1 MPKKAKG
8 FLFEGKEFFKL
19 GKNKEAK
26 GPGQSRKTGKPPII
40 LNIDDDSVVISEK
53 GKKFLGAENMYEFDQ
68 KGFFL
73 SRWFKKINSYMLS
86 HSSID
91 ADEKAN
97 FFHLLSVMIN
107 AGVSVIKSLKS
118 LMGQVGEKSHLFI
131 VIKDLMEKVE
141 EGKSLSEAMTFHD
154 KEFSDMEIGMIE
166 SGEAAGQMNETLD
179 NLAVDIARRQDIK
192 HKIKSALMYPIAII
206 ILLIAVLIVMMVF
219 IIPKL
224 SQLFERQD
232 AELPLVTRVVIWIS
246 DFLIADGIYLLIGL
260 IILTV
265 FVVIGSKRDKG
276 KYIIDKIKLGM
287 PVFGKL
293 FQMTYLSRFA
303 RSLSNLMSS
312 GVPVVKTMEITANSV
327 GNEVYKRR
335 IMLASEDIKQGIPLA
350 ENLSDSKLFPPML
363 VNMVEVGEKTA
374 QLDQIMIKVAA
385 YYEDNVS
392 DTVQG
397 LAKILEPMIL
407 VFIGVSV
414 GVIVAAVMLPIMQLS
429 DMPM

>member
-1 MPKKAKG
+1 MPKQAKG
-8 FLFEGKEFFKL
+8 FEFAGKEIFKL
-19 GKNKEAK
+19 GKNKQANGPAK
-26 GPGQSRKTGKPPII
+26 SRKTGKPPIV

-53 GKKFLGAENMYEFDQ
+53 GKKFLGGENTYEFDNQ
-68 KGFFL
+68 GFFL
-73 SRWFKKINSYMLS
+73 ARWFKKLNGYMLS
-86 HSSID
+86 HSGID
-91 ADEKAN
+91 DDEKAN

-118 LMGQVGEKSHLFI
+118 LMGQVSAKSHLFI
-131 VIKDLMEKVE
+131 IIKDLQEKVE

-166 SGEAAGQMNETLD
+166 SGEAAGQLNQTLD

-206 ILLIAVLIVMMVF
+206 VLLIVVLIVMMVF

-224 SQLFERQD
+224 SQLFERQA
-232 AELPLVTRVVIWIS
+232 AELPLVTRIVVGIS
-246 DFLIADGIYLLIGL
+246 DFLIEYGVYLFIGL
-260 IILTV
+260 IILAM
-265 FVVIGSKRDKG
+265 FMVIGSKRPQG
-276 KYIIDKIKLGM
+276 KYIIDKIKLGA

-293 FQMTYLSRFA
+293 FQMTYLARFA

-312 GVPVVKTMEITANSV
+312 GVPVVKTMEITANSI

-374 QLDQIMIKVAA
+374 QLDEIMIKVAA

-392 DTVQG
+392 DTVNG

-429 DMPM
+429 DISM